1 MKTLFLIGLFF
12 FQSLINAQAQRQ
24 AFIDSLAD
32 QAQKTSTDTL
42 KIKLY
47 TRISDWYIDND
58 ISKALVFADTVAAIA
73 KRVNQ
78 GEGIA
83 ASLVNYGN
91 IYNFKGE
98 YSKAIGYFNKALAI
112 NKELKSARGM
122 ANNLYSLGSANER
135 LSNYP
140 DATSYYFE
148 SLRLNESLPDNEQAV
163 ASCLGGIA
171 VIYFLQKDYKK
182 SLEYSI
188 KVINIQQAIKNE
200 VGLANEYIN
209 IADTYYRL
217 ADSVNATKYNL
228 EALELTRK
236 LGLSFQE
243 GIVYSQL
250 GVLNSNNPAVS
261 LDYLFKAQKR
271 LDAISPGFSSSIL
284 NRGEIGRAFLKLFK
298 AGKAMPV
305 LLDSNYQIPRP
316 EEVLQTAQGYL
327 KNAVT
332 ESRGTGD
339 KDKEASFSADLAE
352 AQYLNGDFKEA
363 YNNLKTSFVLHD
375 SLYSQENK
383 NKIAALESQKRID
396 LKDKEIQINKLAIA
410 NQQKTQVGLIAG
422 LCLLGIIGGLLFRQ
436 SYTGKK
442 TNAALL
448 KLNTELDEANKIK
461 ARLFGILSHD
471 LRGPIANLVNFLHLQ
486 KESPGLFTA
495 EQVSANQK
503 KISNA
508 AESLLETMEDMLF
521 WSKEQMENFRPEIKS
536 IPISELFS
544 YIEKFFSQTEHVL
557 FKFNFEPG
565 LAITAD
571 QNYLQV
577 IMQNLTSNAIK
588 AVKGRPGAMI
598 VWNAVKQGENTLLSI
613 TDNGPGIS
621 QENAKTLLAEGD
633 NIAVNAK
640 TGFGLHLVKDLAK
653 AMNYRIS
660 VHAQPETGTTFT
672 LSAITAGS

>member
-1 MKTLFLIGLFF
+1 MKAGLLISAIFFLLHV
-12 FQSLINAQAQRQ
+12 NAQNQRIS
-24 AFIDSLAD
+24 FIDSLLGE
-32 QAQKTSTDTL
+32 AQKTNVDTL
-42 KIKLY
+42 KVKLY
-47 TRISDWYIDND
+47 TSISDWFIDND
-58 ISKALVFADTVAAIA
+58 ISKALLYADTVALMA
-73 KRVNQ
+73 KRIDQ
-78 GEGIA
+78 KEGIA
-83 ASLVNYGN
+83 ASLANYGN

-98 YSKAIGYFNKALAI
+98 YIKAIAYFKKAFEI

-148 SLRLNESLPDNEQAV
+148 SLRMNEGLPDNEQAI
-163 ASCLGGIA
+163 ANCLGGIA
-171 VIYFLQKDYKK
+171 VIYFLQKDYEK

-188 KVINIQQAIKNE
+188 KVIEIQRSLNNG
-200 VGLANEYIN
+200 VGLANEFIN
-209 IADTYYRL
+209 VADTYYRL
-217 ADSVNATKYNL
+217 ADSVNAAKYNL
-228 EALELTRK
+228 EALALTKK

-261 LDYLFKAQKR
+261 LGYLFKAQKN

-284 NRGEIGRAFLKLFK
+284 NRGEIGRAFLKLYK
-298 AGKAMPV
+298 TGKGMPV
-305 LLDSNYQIPRP
+305 IADNNDLLPRP
-316 EEVLQTAQGYL
+316 EDILQKAQLYL
-327 KNAVT
+327 QNAVT

-352 AQYLNGDFKEA
+352 VQYIKGEFKEA
-363 YNNLKTSFVLHD
+363 YRNLNISYLLHD

-383 NKIAALESQKRID
+383 NKIAALESQKKVD

-436 SYTGKK
+436 SYTRKK

-448 KLNTELDEANKIK
+448 KLNTELEEANKLK
-461 ARLFGILSHD
+461 ARLFGIISHD

-486 KESPGLFTA
+486 KESPGLFTD

-503 KISNA
+503 KISHS
-508 AESLLETMEDMLF
+508 AESLLETMEALLF
-521 WSKEQMENFRPEIKS
+521 WSKEQMENFKPQIKNIAVS
-536 IPISELFS
+536 DLFG
-544 YIEKFFSQTEHVL
+544 YIQKFFSQTEQVVM
-557 FKFNFEPG
+557 KYNFEPG
-565 LAITAD
+565 LTVTAD
-571 QNYLQV
+571 ENYLRV

-588 AVKGRPGAMI
+588 AVHSRPGATI
-598 VWNAVKQGENTLLSI
+598 EWNATMQGDNTLLSI

-621 QENAKTLLAEGD
+621 NENAKALFED
-633 NIAVNAK
+633 NITINAK
-640 TGFGLHLVKDLAK
+640 TGFGFHLIKDLAK
-653 AMNYRIS
+653 TMRYKIS
-660 VHAQPETGTTFT
+660 IQSHPETGTTFT
-672 LSAITAGS
+672 LSAMQA